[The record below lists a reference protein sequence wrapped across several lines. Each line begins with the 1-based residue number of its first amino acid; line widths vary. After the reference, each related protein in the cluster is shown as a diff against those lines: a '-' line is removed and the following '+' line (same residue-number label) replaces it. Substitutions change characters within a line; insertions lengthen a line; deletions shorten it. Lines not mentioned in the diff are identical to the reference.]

1 MSLVEYAQMPEITIT
16 ENTKLLGFV
25 LYTKYFYL
33 FQISGIIL
41 LVAMIGSI
49 TLTLR
54 QRGISKKQIISDQNN
69 ADASKTII
77 KKKIELRKGI

>member
-1 MSLVEYAQMPEITIT
+1 
-16 ENTKLLGFV
+16 
-25 LYTKYFYL
+25 
-33 FQISGIIL
+33 
-41 LVAMIGSI
+41 MIGSI